1 MDRIVNRISRRL
13 TVLAVIACSLAVSS
27 PRLALAVGDI
37 AVSPTRIV
45 FEERNRKAQV
55 SLINT
60 SSTAK
65 TYRISWTRKRLNE
78 KGEYEEV
85 KTPLP
90 GERFSD
96 EMIRYSPRQITLPP
110 GKPQLVR
117 LLLRKPAELE
127 AGEYRSYL
135 RFTAVPSA
143 DDQKIDQLVVNG
155 DQQMRIS
162 LTPIMSISIPVIVRH
177 GQTTADVRI
186 SSLALHENAD
196 QRRTTL
202 SMVFE
207 RNGNRSLYGDVIA
220 EFQPTQGASKI
231 VGQATGVSIYPPT
244 NKRPFELPV
253 ELDRAQPGT
262 LKVSFRA
269 RPESGRGSSE
279 EILATAQLP
288 VR

>member
-13 TVLAVIACSLAVSS
+13 TVLAVIVCGLAVSS

-45 FEERNRKAQV
+45 FEERDRKAQV

-78 KGEYEEV
+78 KGEYEDVE
-85 KTPLP
+85 TPLP

-186 SSLALHENAD
+186 SSLGLHENAD

-231 VGQATGVSIYPPT
+231 VGQATGVSIYPPA